1 MAEPILLHVIRPLL
15 KPYYVSLDSC
25 VDIFTSGADLAVL
38 LFTAPVEWIRIVTQK
53 AWATLRK
60 TFSSGSAS
68 LPRPGGHA
76 VSASDPDEP
85 LNDPITPGEPST
97 TEPPAPDPLQRFIPK
112 TRAYA
117 PPPPESDNEEVV
129 YKNPLRDDPPPYGL
143 GLPADIPMSQERDY
157 PPVFSIPR
165 TTSRATSRSR
175 PETSTPSRARRMSI
189 DYRQPYLPDS
199 STATSVS
206 YRPESEVGMSSYAFS
221 PGSQGVSYGAGD
233 LAPDPDVPSFALSS
247 PEHAPVSVPPAPTIP
262 SYLQPRTRASRANL
276 NPNRQRVDSYV
287 DAPNSRAAA
296 FLSGEKGMTFADKPK
311 ETKGLTP
318 EVVSSYGSPPPSDYG
333 FNSPAIQPAA
343 PSSYNNPYAVRGRT
357 GYPAARQ
364 YGSSASSSNEKV
376 DLIQGWRQHSA
387 LPPEPKHKRQPSV
400 GPAGSTYPY
409 QAAQSS
415 YTQSSPSVASF
426 ASPSLGP
433 SMPPSFPTPSVASL
447 APSQSI
453 SNVYARPP
461 QPAQRPSA
469 DRGRAPGPVSSHPPT
484 STTGMGMAPR
494 RRSSTRELRA
504 QVWEPKED
512 SSAADAE
519 RAREEERKE
528 AEKKEAER
536 ENALERQRRKVSD
549 SQQYQRTVRAKKL
562 TAEMQPTRTRGTRT
576 RAKASAGD
584 DSAVEGEGQGF

>member
-1 MAEPILLHVIRPLL
+1 MAEPILLHVIRPLV
-15 KPYYVSLDSC
+15 KPYYVSLDTC

-38 LFTAPVEWIRIVTQK
+38 LFTAPIVWIRLVTRH
-53 AWATLRK
+53 AWATLQK

-85 LNDPITPGEPST
+85 LNDPITPGKSSAPA
-97 TEPPAPDPLQRFIPK
+97 EPPAPDPLQRFIPK

-117 PPPPESDNEEVV
+117 PPESGDEEII

-143 GLPADIPMSQERDY
+143 GLPADLPESQERTY
-157 PPVFSIPR
+157 PPVFSAPR

-175 PETSTPSRARRMSI
+175 PETTPSRARRMSI

-221 PGSQGVSYGAGD
+221 PGSREVSYGAGD
-233 LAPDPDVPSFALSS
+233 LAPDPDVPAFALSS
-247 PEHAPVSVPPAPTIP
+247 PEHAPVSVPAAAAIP

-276 NPNRQRVDSYV
+276 NPNRQPRAEPYV

-296 FLSGEKGMTFADKPK
+296 FLSGERGMTFADKPK
-311 ETKGLTP
+311 ETKGLAP
-318 EVVSSYGSPPPSDYG
+318 EVGSYASPPPSDYG
-333 FNSPAIQPAA
+333 FGSPAVQATS
-343 PSSYNNPYAVRGRT
+343 PSPYNNPYAARGRT
-357 GYPAARQ
+357 GYPARQ
-364 YGSSASSSNEKV
+364 HTPASSSNEKV

-387 LPPEPKHKRQPSV
+387 LPPEPKHKRQPSA
-400 GPAGSTYPY
+400 GPAGSAYPY

-415 YTQSSPSVASF
+415 YTQSSPSVASY
-426 ASPSLGP
+426 ASPSIPP
-433 SMPPSFPTPSVASL
+433 SIPPSFPTPSVASL
-447 APSQSI
+447 APSQSV

-461 QPAQRPSA
+461 VE
-469 DRGRAPGPVSSHPPT
+469 RGRAPAAPSHPPT

-512 SSAADAE
+512 TSAADAE
-519 RAREEERKE
+519 RALEEERKE
-528 AEKKEAER
+528 VERKEAER

-576 RAKASAGD
+576 RAKAGAGE